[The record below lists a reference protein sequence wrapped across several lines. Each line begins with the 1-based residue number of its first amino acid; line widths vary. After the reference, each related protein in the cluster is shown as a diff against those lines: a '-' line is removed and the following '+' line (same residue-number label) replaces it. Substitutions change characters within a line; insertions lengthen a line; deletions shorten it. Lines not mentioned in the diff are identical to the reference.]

1 MNQSSVSLTRGT
13 TEKAKRTKEAILR
26 AAERVFGDKG
36 FERASIAMI
45 TQEAG
50 VAQGT
55 FYLYFV
61 DKKAVFV
68 ALVEEL
74 GHALRAALREATV
87 GLMHRIDVE
96 HEGFRAF
103 FRFVAGHRDLYR
115 IVRQAE
121 FVDEAA
127 YHAYYE
133 RLAEGY
139 ARGLRR
145 AMHAGQIRR
154 ADPDRLA
161 YCLMGIADFLGLR
174 GVLWEKE
181 PDVDALT
188 AAAMDLVREGVVP
201 RAKEKAR
208 ASQETRAPA
217 RRPPR
222 SKKQPR
228 TKVRKG
234 V

>member
-1 MNQSSVSLTRGT
+1 MTQSSVSPARGT
-13 TEKAKRTKEAILR
+13 TAKAQRTKEALLR

-36 FERASIAMI
+36 FERASIAGI

-74 GHALRAALREATV
+74 GHALRKALREATAASTDR
-87 GLMHRIDVE
+87 LDVE
-96 HEGFRAF
+96 REGFRAF
-103 FRFVAGHRDLYR
+103 FQFVSGHRDLYR

-127 YHAYYE
+127 YRAYYT

-145 AMHAGQIRR
+145 AVEAGQIRR
-154 ADPDRLA
+154 ADPELLA
-161 YCLMGIADFLGLR
+161 WSLMGVADFLGLR
-174 GVLWEKE
+174 GVLWEEK
-181 PDVDALT
+181 PDVEALT
-188 AAAMDLVREGVVP
+188 AAAMALLREGI
-201 RAKEKAR
+201 A
-208 ASQETRAPA
+208 TRAPSA
-217 RRPPR
+217 ATPAAPPVPR
-222 SKKQPR
+222 SRMQAR

-234 V
+234 T

>member
-1 MNQSSVSLTRGT
+1 MNQSSVSPPRGT
-13 TEKAKRTKEAILR
+13 TAKAKRTKEAILR

-36 FERASIAMI
+36 FERASIAGI

-55 FYLYFV
+55 FYLHFA

-74 GHALRAALREATV
+74 GHSLRAALREATA
-87 GLMHRIDVE
+87 GLDDRIDVE
-96 HEGFRAF
+96 REGFRAF

-121 FVDEAA
+121 FVDEPA

-133 RLAEGY
+133 RLATGY

-145 AMHAGQIRR
+145 AMDAGQIRR
-154 ADPDRLA
+154 ADPEKLA
-161 YCLMGIADFLGLR
+161 YGLMGIADFLGLR
-174 GVLWEKE
+174 GVLWERK

-188 AAAMDLVREGVVP
+188 EAAMGLLRDGIAPRE
-201 RAKEKAR
+201 R
-208 ASQETRAPA
+208 ETKTAPV
-217 RRPPR
+217 RRPSPA
-222 SKKQPR
+222 KKQPR

-234 V
+234 A